1 MEIRHFIEED
11 SLEISNIVRR
21 CFKEINSKYYPESEI
36 KYMYDLY
43 TPQSIIERARK
54 EQYFV
59 YVDNNQVLGSGSINI
74 AEKYIGTVFVNPDF
88 HRKKIG
94 KQIMARIEK
103 YSLEKKV
110 KKVYVDSSLNAIDFY
125 KKLGYKK
132 IKMVHDPNF
141 GTSCRMK
148 KKL

>member
-1 MEIRHFIEED
+1 VVIRYFTEED
-11 SLEISNIVRR
+11 SLEISNIIRR
-21 CFKEINSKYYPESEI
+21 CFKEINSKYYPKSVI
-36 KYMYDLY
+36 KFMSDLY
-43 TPQSIIERARK
+43 TPQSIIERATK
-54 EQYFV
+54 EQFFV
-59 YVDNNQVLGSGSINI
+59 YVDSNQVLGSGSINI
-74 AEKYIGTVFVNPDF
+74 AEKYIGTVFINPDF

-110 KKVYVDSSLNAIDFY
+110 KEVYVDSSLNAIDFY

-132 IKMVHDPNF
+132 IKMIHDPNF

>member
-1 MEIRHFIEED
+1 MVIRLFTEED

-21 CFKEINSKYYPESEI
+21 CFKEINSKYYPESVI
-36 KYMYDLY
+36 KYMYDFY

-74 AEKYIGTVFVNPDF
+74 AEKYIGTVFINPDF

-103 YSLEKKV
+103 YSLKKKV
-110 KKVYVDSSLNAIDFY
+110 KEVYVDSSLNAIDFY

-132 IKMVHDPNF
+132 IKMIHDPNF
-141 GTSCRMK
+141 GPSCRMK